1 MNTSMSRPLCPL
13 WGGNPLVTKPLDV
26 DGVWFVY
33 SPRAGGVYGLT
44 GEWGLAAEKKLHIP
58 ELRGATPRQKAN
70 LSHWIYRQNLEAGL
84 LRSPADPVSVRHNV
98 MYLGLS
104 ESELVRRAPR
114 LDPETVKAQ
123 YARTPSALDRR
134 LYLLNELLLQQDM
147 PEPQDKQLQNRVYA
161 DYRGFRAAA
170 AAWETDSEPTEFL
183 IHFKQRGWLGK
194 TPGFRGGSDSDE
206 DIPRIDYPA
215 VCTLDARLWV
225 EEQLRERGTGQ
236 QVFVA
241 MWFDPTLDN
250 IYKEGFKKGIAQA
263 GYAPYRVDQDAH
275 HSDKLDD
282 RVLAGIRQSRIMVA
296 DFTCEEIT
304 REGGDK
310 PEGLPNGNVHYEAGF
325 AHGLGLPVIYTCR
338 QDCKGYLRFD
348 TRQINHIFWR
358 DAADL
363 ARQLQVRLK
372 GQFGHGPVQ
381 QAPDA

>member
-1 MNTSMSRPLCPL
+1 M
-13 WGGNPLVTKPLDV
+13 
-26 DGVWFVY
+26 
-33 SPRAGGVYGLT
+33 
-44 GEWGLAAEKKLHIP
+44 LAE
-58 ELRGATPRQKAN
+58 RGHPIVQLKDATPRQKAN

-98 MYLGLS
+98 MYFYLS

-114 LDPETVKAQ
+114 LDPETVVAQ
-123 YARTPSALDRR
+123 YARNPSALDRR

-147 PEPQDKQLQNRVYA
+147 PEPQDKQLQTRVYA
-161 DYRGFRAAA
+161 NYRGFRAAA

-194 TPGFRGGSDSDE
+194 SPGFRGGSDE
-206 DIPRIDYPA
+206 DIPNIDYPA

-225 EEQLRERGTGQ
+225 EEHLREQGTGQ

-241 MWFDPTLDN
+241 MWFDESLDAT
-250 IYKEGFKKGIAQA
+250 YTEGFKQGIAQA
-263 GYAPYRVDQDAH
+263 GYAPYRVDQDTH

-282 RVLAGIRQSRIMVA
+282 RVLAGIRQSRIIVA
-296 DFTCEEIT
+296 DFTREEIT

-338 QDCKGYLRFD
+338 QDCQDYLRFD

-363 ARQLQVRLK
+363 ARQLQTRLE
-372 GQFGHGPVQ
+372 GQFGPGPVQ

>member
-13 WGGNPLVTKPLDV
+13 WGKPLVTKTLDV

-44 GEWGLAAEKKLHIP
+44 GEWGVEAKSSPIAQ
-58 ELRGATPRQKAN
+58 LRQATPRQKAN

-84 LRSPADPVSVRHNV
+84 LRSPAGPESVRRNV

-104 ESELVRRAPR
+104 EAELVRRAPR
-114 LDPETVKAQ
+114 LDPETVVAQ

-183 IHFKQRGWLGK
+183 IHFKQKGWLGK
-194 TPGFRGGSDSDE
+194 SPGLRGGSDE
-206 DIPRIDYPA
+206 DIPEIDYPT

-241 MWFDPTLDN
+241 MWFDESLDAA
-250 IYKEGFKKGIAQA
+250 YTEGLKQGIKQA
-263 GYAPYRVDQDAH
+263 DYAPYRVDQDAH

-282 RVLAGIRQSRIMVA
+282 RVLAGIRQSRIVVA
-296 DFTCEEIT
+296 DFTCDVANVRRKRT
-304 REGGDK
+304 
-310 PEGLPNGNVHYEAGF
+310 GLANGNVHYEAGF

-338 QDCKGYLRFD
+338 QDCKDYLRFD
-348 TRQINHIFWR
+348 TRQINHIFWT

-363 ARQLQVRLK
+363 ARQLQARLE

-381 QAPDA
+381 HAPDA